1 MKVLVVNNAVPFI
14 WGGAEELALNLSA
27 KLNLLQGVEAEILR
41 IPFQWEPKERLP
53 AEILLNRN
61 MRIINADR
69 VIALKFPAYHVQHD
83 HKTIWLLHQF
93 RQAYDLLDAGKS
105 NFKRGDDDEL
115 IDAIT
120 GSDNACF
127 EGSKQ
132 IFTNSPVTQARLKK
146 YNKIESD
153 VLYPPLNDEELFK
166 PGKYGDYV
174 FAGGRVD
181 RGKRQHLLIEAAH
194 FAGPGC
200 RLIIAGPPS
209 DADYA
214 AEIAQLVEKYDL
226 ADRVHLQLRMH
237 TRTELAE
244 LATNAL
250 ACVYIPYDEDSL
262 GYVSMEAV
270 ASGKALLTTTDAGG
284 ILDIVRNK
292 ETGSICEPA
301 PKSIGEALAQL
312 CSNRKKTREFGY
324 AGLNYWQSKNITWK
338 HTLERLLG

>member
-27 KLNLLQGVEAEILR
+27 KLNQLDGVEAEILR

-53 AEILLNRN
+53 AEILLNRT

-93 RQAYDLLDAGKS
+93 RQAYDLLDAGRS
-105 NFKRGDDDEL
+105 NFRRGDDDEL
-115 IDAIT
+115 INAIT
-120 GSDNACF
+120 RSDNECF
-127 EGSKQ
+127 EGSNR

-146 YNKIESD
+146 YNKIASD

-214 AEIAQLVEKYDL
+214 AELTQLVEKHDL
-226 ADRVHLQLRMH
+226 ADRVHLRLRMH
-237 TRTELAE
+237 TRHELAE

-270 ASGKALLTTTDAGG
+270 ASAKALITATDAGG

-292 ETGSICEPA
+292 ESGLVCEPTPA
-301 PKSIGEALAQL
+301 AIGEALAQL
-312 CSNRKKTREFGY
+312 CSNKEKTQRYGAAGHEFWRSKK
-324 AGLNYWQSKNITWK
+324 ITWK
-338 HTLERLLG
+338 HTLDQLLS

>member
-27 KLNLLQGVEAEILR
+27 KLNQINGVESEILR

-61 MRIINADR
+61 LRITNADR

-93 RQAYDLLDAGKS
+93 RQAYDLLDAGQS
-105 NFKRGDDDEL
+105 YIRRGDDDHL
-115 IDAIT
+115 INAISR
-120 GSDNACF
+120 SDNECF
-127 EGSKQ
+127 EASNH

-194 FAGPGC
+194 LAGPSC
-200 RLIIAGPPS
+200 RLIVAGPPS

-214 AEIAQLVEKYDL
+214 AELTQLVEKHGL

-237 TRTELAE
+237 TRDELAD

-250 ACVYIPYDEDSL
+250 ACAYIPYDEDSL

-284 ILDIVRNK
+284 ILDIVRK
-292 ETGSICEPA
+292 RQTGLVCEPTSA
-301 PKSIGEALAQL
+301 AIGEALAQL
-312 CSNRKKTREFGY
+312 CSDREKTQRLGAAGHEF
-324 AGLNYWQSKNITWK
+324 WQSKNITWK
-338 HTLERLLG
+338 YTLDRLLS

>member
-14 WGGAEELALNLSA
+14 WGGAEELARNLSE
-27 KLNLLQGVEAEILR
+27 KLNQISGVEAEILR

-53 AEILLNRN
+53 AEILLNRS

-69 VIALKFPAYHVQHD
+69 VIALKFPAYHVQHE

-105 NFKRGDDDEL
+105 NIRRGDDDYL

-120 GSDNACF
+120 TSDNECF
-127 EGSKQ
+127 EASRH

-146 YNKIESD
+146 YNNLASE

-166 PGKYGDYV
+166 PGKFGDYV
-174 FAGGRVD
+174 FSGGRVD

-194 FAGPGC
+194 VAGSAC
-200 RLIIAGPPS
+200 RMIIAGPPS
-209 DADYA
+209 DAEYA
-214 AEIAQLVEKYDL
+214 EELTQLVNKYDL

-237 TRTELAE
+237 TRRELAD

-250 ACVYIPYDEDSL
+250 ACAYIPYDEDSL

-284 ILDIVRNK
+284 ILDIVKK
-292 ETGSICEPA
+292 ETGVVCEPTA
-301 PKSIGEALAQL
+301 DSIGDGLAQL
-312 CSNRKKTREFGY
+312 CANKDDTRRLGDAGYEF
-324 AGLNYWQSKNITWK
+324 WQSKKITWK
-338 HTLERLLG
+338 YTLDRLLS